1 MNPNQYVFSFLKL
14 RKGSRGERIVII
26 IIVVVNGFIECTLEP
41 FLLARILRA
50 CYPYCGDV
58 YETAEQDPQE
68 LSNKRIHVA
77 DASKFLVESME
88 PLEEER
94 QDVWLRRVLGW
105 LESQRLEG
113 PFLTKDQLLSCIR
126 EFQQADSDG
135 TDSRL
140 LLADAFSL
148 VPLTYCQER
157 RKFVPRK
164 MAGHP
169 LSPRLFGDAGAKAF
183 FFRERYQL
191 VLQKT
196 ARHQCFSSRL
206 PGAAGFDLRPV
217 EHLLGTRGDTV
228 VVLGMICQLEEGKYF
243 LEDPTGSVRIDTSG
257 TKFTSDLFLENS
269 FVLAEGRYDDAV
281 FQVDAMGL
289 PPIEVASESL

>member
-1 MNPNQYVFSFLKL
+1 MSIKL
-14 RKGSRGERIVII
+14 RSKILKSFQIRG
-26 IIVVVNGFIECTLEP
+26 FTLRSE
-41 FLLARILRA
+41 
-50 CYPYCGDV
+50 
-58 YETAEQDPQE
+58 
-68 LSNKRIHVA
+68 
-77 DASKFLVESME
+77 ASKFLVESLE

-94 QDVWLRRVLGW
+94 QDLWLRRVLGW

-113 PFLTKDQLLSCIR
+113 PFLTKDQLLGCIR

-135 TDSRL
+135 TDTRL
-140 LLADAFSL
+140 LVADAFAL

-169 LSPRLFGDAGAKAF
+169 TSPRLFGDAGAKAF

-289 PPIEVASESL
+289 PPIEAASESL